1 MTKDIYRSYLLV
13 LEDEKEKIIIDFS
26 KIEKFKHQKL
36 NKYKLEHIDYFTRQ
50 ARSEDELRI
59 ILVREKVIDIKQA
72 EKGNFKIYPVKREKI
87 EKFINGK
94 FKKVEIPEY
103 ADESLEGIVIAKY
116 DYLFESDIAII
127 NLIEKKLKDNNFA
140 EKFYDKFSKSKQY
153 SSGYI
158 ASLTHKIE
166 DINEDIRNARDFNQK
181 NRLEQIRKSYYKQIN
196 DAKEMRGLLDS
207 LLFYSNA
214 INRGETLYNESIFS
228 FRNNIR
234 EFVLRHKYYVESYKD
249 GLHDNRALTFKLNKD
264 KKRTVSYAK
273 FRDLVIF
280 LITYLE
286 EEELQKRIKQQEE
299 SEKNI
304 IEGRQLTLWDI
315 DGFNKKKNR

>member
-116 DYLFESDIAII
+116 DYL
-127 NLIEKKLKDNNFA
+127 
-140 EKFYDKFSKSKQY
+140 
-153 SSGYI
+153 
-158 ASLTHKIE
+158 
-166 DINEDIRNARDFNQK
+166 
-181 NRLEQIRKSYYKQIN
+181 
-196 DAKEMRGLLDS
+196 
-207 LLFYSNA
+207 
-214 INRGETLYNESIFS
+214 
-228 FRNNIR
+228 
-234 EFVLRHKYYVESYKD
+234 
-249 GLHDNRALTFKLNKD
+249 
-264 KKRTVSYAK
+264 
-273 FRDLVIF
+273 
-280 LITYLE
+280 
-286 EEELQKRIKQQEE
+286 
-299 SEKNI
+299 
-304 IEGRQLTLWDI
+304 
-315 DGFNKKKNR
+315 